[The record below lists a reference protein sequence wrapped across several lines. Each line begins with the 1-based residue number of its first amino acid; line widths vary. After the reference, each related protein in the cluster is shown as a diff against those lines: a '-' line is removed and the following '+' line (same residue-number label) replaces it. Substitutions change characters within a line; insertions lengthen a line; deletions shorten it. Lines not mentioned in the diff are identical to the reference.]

1 MNCDLC
7 REALSARVDG
17 EQEPVSPDAVDRHL
31 AGCALCRSWQA
42 KAERLRRSTTL
53 HSAPAVPDLTATIL
67 RRAELPAR
75 RPWVLRVVL
84 GAVAV
89 AQSTLGG
96 AQLLGLAN
104 GMHGGH
110 DTGFMFGHL
119 TRESAAWNLAVGIGL
134 GWAALRPRVA
144 AGQLPVLT
152 GFVLVL
158 AGASVTDLLGEAV
171 TVRRVLSH
179 GLVVVGL
186 VLLYLVY
193 RQHRRHGRPSP
204 VSGEALPGGEHLAA
218 ADGAEWEHVD
228 PESGGHRRFPRPASR
243 HRVA

>member
-1 MNCDLC
+1 M
-7 REALSARVDG
+7 SARIDG
-17 EQEPVSPDAVDRHL
+17 EQEPVPPETVDRHL
-31 AGCALCRSWQA
+31 DGCAWCRSWQA
-42 KAERLRRSTTL
+42 RAERLRRSTSL
-53 HSAPAVPDLTATIL
+53 HPAPAVPDLTATIL
-67 RRAELPAR
+67 RRAQLPSR
-75 RPWVLRVVL
+75 RPWVLRAVL
-84 GAVAV
+84 GVVAV

-104 GMHGGH
+104 GMHAGH
-110 DTGFMFGHL
+110 DTGYMFGHL

-158 AGASVTDLLGEAV
+158 AGASVADLLGAAV
-171 TVRRVLSH
+171 TVERVLSH

-193 RQHRRHGRPSP
+193 RQDRRHGRPSP
-204 VSGEALPGGEHLAA
+204 ATGEALPAEEDPAA
-218 ADGAEWEHVD
+218 ADRAEWEPAD
-228 PESGGHRRFPRPASR
+228 QESGGRRRFPRPASR